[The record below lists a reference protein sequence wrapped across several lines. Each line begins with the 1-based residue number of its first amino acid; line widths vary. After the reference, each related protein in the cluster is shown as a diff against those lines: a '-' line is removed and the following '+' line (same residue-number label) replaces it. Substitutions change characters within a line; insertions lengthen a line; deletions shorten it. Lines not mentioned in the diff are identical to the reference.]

1 MVLVG
6 SNDRDNRILHLIAGV
21 DQVVP
26 PHVALYGA
34 FPQRVRIELVVVGK
48 SDKPVDIG
56 VLRRSS
62 RRWLPR
68 SMNREAT
75 AVRNRLGVR
84 RQPNQASMI
93 AVVVDPEFDRHHS
106 APCQPA
112 PKLAN
117 LCFFRMSGIGL
128 TVSKVTWRTIE

>member
-26 PHVALYGA
+26 PHVALHGA

-56 VLRRSS
+56 VLRRSC

-84 RQPNQASMI
+84 RQPNQTCMI
-93 AVVVDPEFDRHHS
+93 AIVVDFEFDAHRFPPRNFWSGAS
-106 APCQPA
+106 ATRPKFA
-112 PKLAN
+112 PRQMVA
-117 LCFFRMSGIGL
+117 
-128 TVSKVTWRTIE
+128 TVSSK